1 MLAGCGGGGWARAA
15 GEPRPRVPVPPAGPA
30 AARHGA
36 AGRRRQLLLGGLPQT
51 QVQGECCSVRVIKL
65 IVAKL

>member
-15 GEPRPRVPVPPAGPA
+15 GEPRPRVPVPAAGPA

-36 AGRRRQLLLGGLPQT
+36 AGRRGQLLLGGLPQT
-51 QVQGECCSVRVIKL
+51 QVQGE
-65 IVAKL
+65 